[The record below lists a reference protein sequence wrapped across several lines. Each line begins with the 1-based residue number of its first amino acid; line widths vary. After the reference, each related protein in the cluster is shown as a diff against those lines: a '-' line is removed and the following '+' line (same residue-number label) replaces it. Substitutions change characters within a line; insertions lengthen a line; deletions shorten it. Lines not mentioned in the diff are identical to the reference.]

1 MQADRATLLS
11 SIPASLPVHELPA
24 IFTVPRVAGKYPL
37 VVMAHGHGGT
47 KDENGG
53 FTAIAETL
61 AARGIAT
68 IRMDFPG
75 SGASTEPF
83 IQNNLTNMIADV
95 AAARAYAI
103 ASAPIDTKAIG
114 IFGYS
119 MGGRVAILSAS
130 APLWRPC
137 LGRRGKSRIS
147 YSGFIND
154 LLCKNRGGRFLH
166 ARGSSGTR

>member
-103 ASAPIDTKAIG
+103 ED
-114 IFGYS
+114 
-119 MGGRVAILSAS
+119 
-130 APLWRPC
+130 
-137 LGRRGKSRIS
+137 
-147 YSGFIND
+147 
-154 LLCKNRGGRFLH
+154 RFCE
-166 ARGSSGTR
+166 

>member
-1 MQADRATLLS
+1 MLFRS
-11 SIPASLPVHELPA
+11 
-24 IFTVPRVAGKYPL
+24 
-37 VVMAHGHGGT
+37 AHGHGGT